1 MAVVIDRLSN
11 LAVDSRVRVYTRKDA
26 RFYALSVGF
35 GSDPL
40 DEQEL
45 DYVTNRPGFRS
56 VPTMATIFAD
66 VIMDLTLACELE
78 RPELAVHGGQKLEC
92 FAPLPDEAEL
102 EIGGSITAIYDRGAD
117 RGAELHMVAEA
128 SLRGAT
134 EPLFRTTYVT
144 IARGDGGFGGRAPA
158 YTTPNP
164 TPSSDPDAIRNFNV
178 PRNQALFYSLNGDP
192 NPIHT
197 QPEMARRAG
206 FDVPILHGL
215 CTYGMACRAVLGA
228 CCDYDPTPMKS
239 FDARFS
245 APVFPGETLVFELWS
260 GDDGVAFQ
268 ARSRERDVL
277 VLKDGF
283 SRISRNSKETG

>member
-1 MAVVIDRLSN
+1 MAVDVDRLTN
-11 LAVDSRVRVYTRKDA
+11 LAVDSRVRAYTRKDA
-26 RFYALSVGF
+26 RLYALSVGF
-35 GSDPL
+35 GNDPL

-45 DYVTNRPGFRS
+45 DYVTDRPGFRC

-66 VIMDLTLACELE
+66 VILDLSRACELE
-78 RPELAVHGGQKLEC
+78 RPDLAVHGVQKLHC
-92 FAPLPDEAEL
+92 CAPLPDEAEL

-128 SLRGAT
+128 GLRGAT
-134 EPLFRTTYVT
+134 EPLFRATYVT
-144 IARGDGGFGGRAPA
+144 IARGDGGFGGPAPA
-158 YTTPNP
+158 YKASNP
-164 TPSSDPDAIRNFNV
+164 TPSSDPDAIREFNV
-178 PRNQALFYSLNGDP
+178 PRNQALVYSLNGDP

-228 CCDYDPTPMKS
+228 YCDYDPTSMKS

-245 APVFPGETLVFELWS
+245 APVFPGETLIFELWP
-260 GDDGVAFQ
+260 GNDGVAFR

-283 SRISRNSKETG
+283 SRISRN